1 MVWREPPLA
10 RHGLPLD
17 NVNENWNFNEFVH
30 AAVILV
36 TFHKLAA
43 ISETLNLNVRGI
55 KEICQ
60 NENLNTSDS
69 SESKCKY
76 CLKIANLSIMA
87 ALTKEHEKSKNI
99 FNNLDILNQEEDKDE
114 MKRKTSTNDPKLD
127 RAYDYLEEIRTM

>member
-1 MVWREPPLA
+1 M
-10 RHGLPLD
+10 
-17 NVNENWNFNEFVH
+17 
-30 AAVILV
+30 
-36 TFHKLAA
+36 
-43 ISETLNLNVRGI
+43 RGI

-114 MKRKTSTNDPKLD
+114 MKRKSSFKHNDSDSEDEMPTKNMSRKQKDHSMFEKHINSFCTVYLD
-127 RAYDYLEEIRTM
+127 FDQHSDEVMSYLVSYDFK